1 MKRNIGIIVLLIAQ
15 LLNGMG
21 IDVKIG
27 QTEIDTIASGIGIIT
42 ATVGVIHDFIRRQAK
57 IKTEKKAQ

>member
-15 LLNGMG
+15 LLNGIG

-27 QTEIDTIASGIGIIT
+27 QTEIDTIASGIGIAT
-42 ATVGVIHDFIRRQAK
+42 AAYGTIHDFIRRYRASK
-57 IKTEKKAQ
+57 AAKKAQ

>member
-15 LLNGMG
+15 LLNGVG
-21 IDVKIG
+21 VNVQIG

-42 ATVGVIHDFIRRQAK
+42 ATVGVIHDAIRRQTAA
-57 IKTEKKAQ
+57 KKAKKAL